1 MSTLSVIIPTYNRL
15 DRLRRVLA
23 ALEHQTVEPE
33 CFEVVVVVDG
43 STDGTDTFL
52 AGYGGP
58 LRLTPVFQPNS
69 GVAAARNNGVAR
81 ASGELILFIDDDV
94 VPAPDLLA
102 EHLAAHERCP
112 GPTVVL
118 GPMLTPEDFAMSP
131 WVRWEQAM
139 LMKQYEAMLAGE
151 WAPTARQF
159 YTGNSSLAREHILA
173 AGGFDERFRRA
184 EDVEL
189 AFRLSDQGLRFVFNP
204 AAIGYHYA
212 ERSFRSWITTPY
224 LYGRNDVIFAREKG
238 QEWLLP
244 KVRVEFHKRHPLVR
258 AAVRTCLGRRLP
270 SALLIG
276 GLRLAAE
283 AGSRLRLEPVTRA
296 AYSGIFNLR
305 HYQGV
310 ADELGGRE
318 HFFAQLA

>member
-1 MSTLSVIIPTYNRL
+1 MSTLSIIIPTYNRL
-15 DRLRRVLA
+15 DRLRRVLG
-23 ALEHQTVEPE
+23 ALERQTVAPDR
-33 CFEVVVVVDG
+33 FEVVVVVDG
-43 STDGTDTFL
+43 ATDGTDAFL
-52 AGYGGP
+52 ADYRGP
-58 LRLTPVFQPNS
+58 LRLTPVVQPNS

-102 EHLAAHERCP
+102 EHLATHASSAE
-112 GPTVVL
+112 PTVVL
-118 GPMLTPEDFAMSP
+118 GPMLTPDDFAMLP

-151 WAPTARQF
+151 WAPSARQF
-159 YTGNSSLAREHILA
+159 YTGNSSLGRAHILA

-189 AFRLSDQGLRFVFNP
+189 AFRLSDLGLRFVFNP
-204 AAIGYHYA
+204 KAIGYHYA
-212 ERSFRSWITTPY
+212 ERSFGSWITTPY
-224 LYGRNDVIFAREKG
+224 MYGRNDVIFAREKG

-244 KVRVEFHKRHPLVR
+244 KVRVEFRKRHPLVR
-258 AAVRTCLGRRLP
+258 AVVRACLGRQVP
-270 SALLIG
+270 SALMIG

-283 AGSRLRLEPVTRA
+283 AGSRLRLEPVARA